1 MESLM
6 ANFRQLAPSHEE
18 WQVLHVLPKVHILKE
33 GIFQQQQQQKKKLH
47 LKSIRMD
54 NSRCMESQLHSLR
67 SLGYFNQKFQSL
79 TGFLMYCRLC
89 FHFEAIYTDLEKD
102 FAEL

>member
-1 MESLM
+1 
-6 ANFRQLAPSHEE
+6 
-18 WQVLHVLPKVHILKE
+18 
-33 GIFQQQQQQKKKLH
+33 
-47 LKSIRMD
+47 MD

-79 TGFLMYCRLC
+79 TGFLMY